1 MKKEELD
8 EFIKS
13 SFKKINEYFHKA
25 INHFEAEDIRKFRS
39 EIRKLKVFLRLMS
52 MESEDGLSCNI
63 TRKMRVIY
71 GYLGII
77 QNFHLQ
83 LEEASEDL
91 KKSSKHIPA
100 FYVNT
105 LEKEFKYWKSLSR
118 EYIDPDYD
126 FFNDEYEILAT
137 SPDKLT
143 NKSIISFINYTLYEI
158 GEIHVH
164 KGEEALNN
172 VRKFMEDIYYNLPF
186 LKPFLTKQQSFLF
199 DEKELGEWLSLY
211 IKFRDKCR
219 TVVLLRTFSTDALA
233 QDEKQLIKQ
242 MENEW
247 LREKKEINE
256 QLTCKLDAMHIT
268 DNHLTELSL
277 QE

>member
-1 MKKEELD
+1 MRKEELD

-13 SFKKINEYFHKA
+13 SFKKIKEYFHKA
-25 INHFEAEDIRKFRS
+25 IEHFEAEDIRKFRI
-39 EIRKLKVFLRLMS
+39 EIRKLKVFLRLIS

-83 LEEASEDL
+83 LDEASGYL
-91 KKSSKHIPA
+91 KKSSKHIPV
-100 FYVNT
+100 FYVKT
-105 LEKEFKYWKSLSR
+105 LEKEFKYWKSLSS

-137 SPDKLT
+137 LPGQLT
-143 NKSIISFINYTLYEI
+143 NKSITSFINYTLYEI
-158 GEIHVH
+158 GEISGRQ
-164 KGEEALNN
+164 GEEALDNA
-172 VRKFMEDIYYNLPF
+172 RKFIEDIYYNLPV
-186 LKPFLTKQQSFLF
+186 LKPFLTKQQSILF
-199 DEKELGEWLSLY
+199 DEKELGEWLSLF
-211 IKFRDKCR
+211 INLRVKRKI
-219 TVVLLRTFSTDALA
+219 VVLLQTFSTDALE
-233 QDEKQLIKQ
+233 QHEKQLIKQ

-256 QLTCKLDAMHIT
+256 QLTCKLDAMHIR
-268 DNHLTELSL
+268 DNHLNELSL